1 MGANT
6 HNNYFSPRGGAETDT
21 ASLTSAGNSIPCHS
35 EPVSA
40 SQKNKNLCEKI
51 NLQTI
56 NVIPHCQRQDITLE
70 LGQSLYVIPHL
81 LRDLID
87 KIRSRNKSGMTE
99 VSCHPEVPEARQ
111 HSGSLCNFTGHPEA
125 IAEGSQKVNE
135 IPKQVQDDKYVSGA
149 HSKHLFTYSLINLL
163 TSKKAAFTLA
173 EVLITLAI
181 IGIVAAMTIPTLVA
195 NYQTRAWSTSA
206 SVFERKLEE
215 ALRQMNTQQV
225 LAGYKSTADFVN
237 ALGKYFKI
245 NKVCPNNDLMSCFED
260 KVYWGANEEEVDMTV
275 IKNAKNFGQED
286 WDTET
291 IGVQFA
297 NGTTGLIAYN
307 PDCKENPY
315 TNQFTG
321 TSCLAIL
328 YDTTGFKTPNTQQKD
343 LRGIN
348 VLSLGDSNCA
358 FEINGTCFTAPFN
371 PEPITKAE
379 CEQLKGDLGI
389 EGCNYDDDYWAG
401 AVKACGGV
409 NKMPTSAQ
417 ISDIANYVYNTSGI
431 GEQTDRDNLTLDY
444 DKVAELGFTVSPQDS
459 SFYVSSGAEH
469 GNNYSYGRY
478 FGATQTYRGSGTRK
492 ASYLQAVCIAD

>member
-6 HNNYFSPRGGAETDT
+6 HNNYFSLMGGGAV
-21 ASLTSAGNSIPCHS
+21 SLTSADSYFTG
-35 EPVSA
+35 
-40 SQKNKNLCEKI
+40 
-51 NLQTI
+51 
-56 NVIPHCQRQDITLE
+56 
-70 LGQSLYVIPHL
+70 
-81 LRDLID
+81 
-87 KIRSRNKSGMTE
+87 
-99 VSCHPEVPEARQ
+99 HPEVPKAQQ
-111 HSGSLCNFTGHPEA
+111 HIRAFWNFTGHPKA
-125 IAEGSQKVNE
+125 LAEGSQKVNE
-135 IPKQVQDDKYVSGA
+135 MLKQVQHDRNFGSLCKVLHDKYVSEA

-215 ALRQMNTQQV
+215 ALKQMNTQQV
-225 LAGYKSTADFVN
+225 LAGYKSTADFVG

-245 NKVCPNNDLMSCFED
+245 NKVCKNDDLMSCFED
-260 KVYWGANEEEVDMTV
+260 KVYWGADEEEVDMTK
-275 IKNAKNFGQED
+275 IKNASNFGQDD
-286 WDTET
+286 WDTEL

-307 PDCKENPY
+307 PECKENPY

-348 VLSLGDSNCA
+348 IISLGGNNCA
-358 FEINGTCFTAPFN
+358 IELTDGTCFTAPFK
-371 PEPITKAE
+371 PEPLTKAE
-379 CEQLKGDLGI
+379 CEQLKDKLGI
-389 EGCNYDDDYWAG
+389 KKCYIDNDYWAG

-409 NKMPTSAQ
+409 SKMPNKAQLTTLAKEMKDTFINSSGSWDKDKLDEIGFETSPTV
-417 ISDIANYVYNTSGI
+417 IYVWSSIEAPTGLLN
-431 GEQTDRDNLTLDY
+431 QTYYIQFTPVSRGWL
-444 DKVAELGFTVSPQDS
+444 LGYRVNSSPQAICLGD
-459 SFYVSSGAEH
+459 
-469 GNNYSYGRY
+469 
-478 FGATQTYRGSGTRK
+478 
-492 ASYLQAVCIAD
+492 

>member
-1 MGANT
+1 MPKAQQ
-6 HNNYFSPRGGAETDT
+6 H
-21 ASLTSAGNSIPCHS
+21 
-35 EPVSA
+35 
-40 SQKNKNLCEKI
+40 
-51 NLQTI
+51 
-56 NVIPHCQRQDITLE
+56 
-70 LGQSLYVIPHL
+70 
-81 LRDLID
+81 
-87 KIRSRNKSGMTE
+87 IR
-99 VSCHPEVPEARQ
+99 AFW
-111 HSGSLCNFTGHPEA
+111 NFTGHPEA

-135 IPKQVQDDKYVSGA
+135 MLKQVQHDRNFGSLCKVLHDKYVSKA

-215 ALRQMNTQQV
+215 ALKQMNTQQV

-245 NKVCPNNDLMSCFED
+245 NKVCKNDDLMSCFED
-260 KVYWGANEEEVDMTV
+260 KVYWGADEEEVDMTK
-275 IKNAKNFGQED
+275 IKNASNFGQDD
-286 WDTET
+286 WDTEL

-297 NGTTGLIAYN
+297 NGTTGIIAYN
-307 PDCKENPY
+307 PECKENPY

-348 VLSLGDSNCA
+348 IISLGGNNCA
-358 FEINGTCFTAPFN
+358 IELTDGTCFTAPFK
-371 PEPITKAE
+371 PEPLTKAE
-379 CEQLKGDLGI
+379 CEQLKDKLGI
-389 EGCNYDDDYWAG
+389 EKCYIDNDYWAG

-409 NKMPTSAQ
+409 SKMPNKAQLTTLAKEMKDTFINSSGSWDKDKLDEIGFETSSNFIYVWSSLEETSAL
-417 ISDIANYVYNTSGI
+417 N
-431 GEQTDRDNLTLDY
+431 QTYYIQFTPVSRGWL
-444 DKVAELGFTVSPQDS
+444 LGYRVNSSPQAICLGD
-459 SFYVSSGAEH
+459 
-469 GNNYSYGRY
+469 
-478 FGATQTYRGSGTRK
+478 
-492 ASYLQAVCIAD
+492 